1 MNGKNWCGMLE
12 SLLLGMLLIG
22 MVYGT
27 GRLYVHY
34 LQYGGQKEERSAELG
49 ETEQKAD
56 GQKEEDGEQQDL
68 AELEQKRTSEG
79 VKLEWK
85 QSDADQLI
93 RVCIC
98 TTDFESRI
106 HQKLVLSGSE
116 GFELKRQKNDEIT
129 QKVSQQLYESTE
141 IEIETEIETEIE
153 IETEDSKHLFDTE
166 TSEIKTVEAG
176 EAVEIS
182 AEQMEKGEVWKA
194 VPKGTAGLRVDS
206 ISRTQGIPEYE
217 GVLYLCRTAEGIV
230 LINELPLET
239 YLYSVTASEMPSSY
253 PLEAQKAQAVCA
265 RTYAVNCISRRTQE
279 ETLAEAAKGWQT
291 GGDFAQCELW
301 DLDDSVE
308 FQVYNNQK
316 VMKNSRK
323 AVEDTAGEI
332 LDRTEVL
339 YYSTSV
345 GSETREDLGTE
356 SAFSEFL
363 SGSPEEGAEYDSPWL
378 RWQVELN
385 QTDILER
392 LKQDQSMESPL
403 TLRVLQRN
411 GQGQVQKL
419 AVVCAEKEIVI
430 EGEYQIRRLLAPE
443 HTVVRL
449 KDGTTVQ
456 NMTMLPSAYFILQ
469 TAETDEITLCGGG
482 YGHGIG
488 MSQCGAA
495 AMAEKGKDYR
505 EILEYYYGAA
515 VF

>member
-1 MNGKNWCGMLE
+1 MNGKNWRGMME
-12 SLLLGMLLIG
+12 SLLLGMLLVG

-34 LQYGGQKEERSAELG
+34 LQYGEQKEDRLAEMG
-49 ETEQKAD
+49 ETEQKWD
-56 GQKEEDGEQQDL
+56 GQKDANGQKQDL
-68 AELEQKRTSEG
+68 EELEKNRTSEG
-79 VKLEWK
+79 TKLEWK
-85 QSDADQLI
+85 QSDTDQLI

-106 HQKLVLSGSE
+106 HQKIVLSGSE

-129 QKVSQQLYESTE
+129 KKVSQQLYESTE
-141 IEIETEIETEIE
+141 IATEIEIE
-153 IETEDSKHLFDTE
+153 IETEDSEHLFDME
-166 TSEIKTVEAG
+166 TSEIKNVEAG

-182 AEQMEKGEVWKA
+182 AEQMEVGAVWKA
-194 VPKGTAGLRVDS
+194 VPKGNAGLRVDS

-217 GVLYLCRTAEGIV
+217 GVLYLCRPAEGIV

-279 ETLAEAAKGWQT
+279 ETLAEAAEGWQS

-363 SGSPEEGAEYDSPWL
+363 SQSPKEGAEYDSPWL
-378 RWQVELN
+378 RWQVKLN
-385 QTDILER
+385 QADILECLR
-392 LKQDQSMESPL
+392 QEWEQSVELPL
-403 TLRVLQRN
+403 TLRVLKRN

-419 AVVCAEKEIVI
+419 AVVCAEKETVI

-456 NMTMLPSAYFILQ
+456 NITMLPSAYFILRE
-469 TAETDEITLCGGG
+469 AETDEIALYGGG

>member
-1 MNGKNWCGMLE
+1 MNGKKWRGMLE

-34 LQYGGQKEERSAELG
+34 LQYEEQKEERSAELG

-79 VKLEWK
+79 TKLEWK

-98 TTDFESRI
+98 TNAFESRI
-106 HQKLVLSGSE
+106 HQKIVLSGSE
-116 GFELKRQKNDEIT
+116 RFELYRQRIDERT
-129 QKVSQQLYESTE
+129 QKDSQQVDERT
-141 IEIETEIETEIE
+141 
-153 IETEDSKHLFDTE
+153 ETEDSTDLSDKE
-166 TSEIKTVEAG
+166 TSEIQVVEAG

-194 VPKGTAGLRVDS
+194 VPKGTAGLCVDS

-392 LKQDQSMESPL
+392 LKQDQSVESPL

-469 TAETDEITLCGGG
+469 TDETDEITLCGGG

-495 AMAEKGKDYR
+495 AMAENGKDYR

>member
-1 MNGKNWCGMLE
+1 MNGKNWRGVLE
-12 SLLLGMLLIG
+12 SLLLGMLLVG

-34 LQYGGQKEERSAELG
+34 LQYGEQKEERSAESG
-49 ETEQKAD
+49 ETEQKGD
-56 GQKEEDGEQQDL
+56 RQKEEDGEQQDI

-85 QSDADQLI
+85 QSDAEQLI

-106 HQKLVLSGSE
+106 HQKIVLSGSE
-116 GFELKRQKNDEIT
+116 EFELNRQRIDERT
-129 QKVSQQLYESTE
+129 QKDLPQLYESTE
-141 IEIETEIETEIE
+141 
-153 IETEDSKHLFDTE
+153 TEDSKSLSDIE
-166 TSEIKTVEAG
+166 TSEIQTVEAG
-176 EAVEIS
+176 ETVEIS
-182 AEQMEKGEVWKA
+182 AEQMEVGEVWKA
-194 VPKGTAGLRVDS
+194 VPKGNAGLRVDS

-217 GVLYLCRTAEGIV
+217 GALYLCRTAEGIV
-230 LINELPLET
+230 LINELLLET

-265 RTYAVNCISRRTQE
+265 RTYAVNCISRRTLE
-279 ETLAEAAKGWQT
+279 ETLAEATKVWQSE
-291 GGDFAQCELW
+291 GDFAQCELW

-316 VMKNSRK
+316 AMKNSRK

-363 SGSPEEGAEYDSPWL
+363 SQSPKEGTEYDSPWL

-385 QTDILER
+385 QVDILER
-392 LKQDQSMESPL
+392 LKREWDQSVEFPL
-403 TLRVLQRN
+403 TLRVLKRN

-419 AVVCAEKEIVI
+419 SVVCAEKEIVI

-443 HTVVRL
+443 HTVVCLR
-449 KDGTTVQ
+449 DGTTVQ

-469 TAETDEITLCGGG
+469 TEDTDEIALYGGG

-495 AMAEKGKDYR
+495 AMAEKGKEYR

>member
-1 MNGKNWCGMLE
+1 MNGKNWRGMLE
-12 SLLLGMLLIG
+12 SLLLGMLLVG

-34 LQYGGQKEERSAELG
+34 LQYGEQKEDRLAEMG
-49 ETEQKAD
+49 ETEQKWD
-56 GQKEEDGEQQDL
+56 GQKDADGEKQDL
-68 AELEQKRTSEG
+68 EELEKNRTSEG
-79 VKLEWK
+79 TKLEWK
-85 QSDADQLI
+85 QSDTDQLI

-106 HQKLVLSGSE
+106 HQKIVLSSSE
-116 GFELKRQKNDEIT
+116 GFELNRQKNDGIT
-129 QKVSQQLYESTE
+129 QKDLPQLYESTE
-141 IEIETEIETEIE
+141 
-153 IETEDSKHLFDTE
+153 TEDFEHLFDTE
-166 TSEIKTVEAG
+166 TSKIKTDEVG

-182 AEQMEKGEVWKA
+182 AEQMEVGEIWKA
-194 VPKGTAGLRVDS
+194 VPKGNAGLRVDS
-206 ISRTQGIPEYE
+206 ISRTHGIPEYE

-279 ETLAEAAKGWQT
+279 ETLAEAAKGWQSE
-291 GGDFAQCELW
+291 GDFAQCELW

-332 LDRTEVL
+332 LDRSEVL

-345 GSETREDLGTE
+345 GSETRENLGTE

-363 SGSPEEGAEYDSPWL
+363 SQSPKEGAEYDSPWL
-378 RWQVELN
+378 RWQVKLN
-385 QTDILER
+385 QADILER
-392 LKQDQSMESPL
+392 LKQDQSVKLPL
-403 TLRVLQRN
+403 NLRVLKRN

-419 AVVCAEKEIVI
+419 AIVCAEKEIVI

-456 NMTMLPSAYFILQ
+456 NMMMLPSAYFILQ
-469 TAETDEITLCGGG
+469 TDETDEITLCGGG

-495 AMAEKGKDYR
+495 AMAENGRDYR

>member
-1 MNGKNWCGMLE
+1 MNGKNWRGMLE
-12 SLLLGMLLIG
+12 SLLLGMLLVG

-34 LQYGGQKEERSAELG
+34 LQYWEQKEDRSAEVG
-49 ETEQKAD
+49 ETEQKWD
-56 GQKEEDGEQQDL
+56 GQKDADVEKQDL
-68 AELEQKRTSEG
+68 EEQEKNRTSEG
-79 VKLEWK
+79 TKLEWK
-85 QSDADQLI
+85 QSDAEQLI

-98 TTDFESRI
+98 TTDFERRI
-106 HQKLVLSGSE
+106 HQKIVLSSSE
-116 GFELKRQKNDEIT
+116 GFEMKRQKNDEIT
-129 QKVSQQLYESTE
+129 QNVSQQLYESTE
-141 IEIETEIETEIE
+141 IE
-153 IETEDSKHLFDTE
+153 TEDSEHLFDTE
-166 TSEIKTVEAG
+166 TSEIKNVEAG

-182 AEQMEKGEVWKA
+182 AEQMKVGDVWKA
-194 VPKGTAGLRVDS
+194 VPKGNAGLRVDS

-217 GVLYLCRTAEGIV
+217 GILYLCRTAEGIV

-279 ETLAEAAKGWQT
+279 ETLAEAAKGWQSE
-291 GGDFAQCELW
+291 GDFAQCELW

-356 SAFSEFL
+356 PAFSEFL
-363 SGSPEEGAEYDSPWL
+363 SQSPKEGEEYDSPWL

-385 QTDILER
+385 QADILKR
-392 LKQDQSMESPL
+392 LKQEWEQSAELPL
-403 TLRVLQRN
+403 TLRVLKRN

-419 AVVCAEKEIVI
+419 AIVCAEKEIVI
-430 EGEYQIRRLLAPE
+430 EGEYQIRRLLTPE
-443 HTVVRL
+443 HSVVCL

-469 TAETDEITLCGGG
+469 AAETDEIALYGGG